1 MKRKKKTIPA
11 LITGIIFSVFLFFSC
26 ASLQAGLYLS
36 SVNKIDGEQIIINE
50 KYVKTFL
57 ENVLN
62 TPDRFIITAYER
74 CGINYQI
81 KRTKLLTHSY
91 YVFTELF
98 NGEYHT
104 LSFYGTKIAFY
115 SRGAWTMDANSDM
128 SSYKNYLDGT
138 NNWDVIQININNGID
153 TVKTAGNILKKME
166 REIVYY
172 YRNHIQKKPGK
183 DNCNTALWETVA
195 ER

>member
-1 MKRKKKTIPA
+1 MKKNT
-11 LITGIIFSVFLFFSC
+11 LFITGIIISVFLFFSC
-26 ASLQAGLYLS
+26 SSLQAGLYLS
-36 SVNKIDGEQIIINE
+36 SVDKVDGDQILVNE
-50 KYVKTFL
+50 KNAKGFL

-62 TPDRFIITAYER
+62 APDKYIITAYER

-91 YVFTELF
+91 YVFTEPIA
-98 NGEYHT
+98 GEYHT

-115 SRGAWTMDANSDM
+115 SKGAWSMDADSDM
-128 SSYKNYLDGT
+128 SSYNSYLDG
-138 NNWDVIQININNGID
+138 NNKWDVVQIDVRNGVD
-153 TVKTAGNILKKME
+153 TTETVKNILGKMD
-166 REIVYY
+166 REIIYY
-172 YRNHIQKKPGK
+172 YRNHIKKKPGK

>member
-1 MKRKKKTIPA
+1 
-11 LITGIIFSVFLFFSC
+11 VD
-26 ASLQAGLYLS
+26 
-36 SVNKIDGEQIIINE
+36 KIDGDQILINE
-50 KYVKTFL
+50 RNVKTFL

-62 TPDRFIITAYER
+62 TPGEYIITAYER

-91 YVFTELF
+91 YVFTEPF
-98 NGEYHT
+98 TGEYHT

-128 SSYKNYLDGT
+128 ASYKNYFDG
-138 NNWDVIQININNGID
+138 NNKWDVVQIDIRNGID
-153 TVKTAGNILKKME
+153 TAETVKNILGKMD
-166 REIVYY
+166 REIIYY
-172 YRNHIQKKPGK
+172 YRNHIKRKPGK
-183 DNCNTALWETVA
+183 DNCNTALWETIA